1 MKRTLKIIGITIG
14 SLIGVILLLVT
25 TALWVV
31 FTPERLTPI
40 VRSIA
45 SDYVLCDHK
54 IEKVELTFFSTFP
67 KFGLEIDSILLVN
80 TMEDAPNDTLFA
92 IPKLTAT
99 VDVAELLNKDLHIYE
114 LSITDMQANAYM
126 DASGASNLDVF
137 RLPADTAAEDTTTT
151 PLPLKSI
158 RVDELCIS
166 ANQLHLLSLRDSINA
181 NIAGVS
187 VGAKV
192 KSFQDVHLTLAIA
205 SADAIWKDV
214 QYAKQMS
221 LSVDIPAHLNFETM
235 GVSLAQARVA
245 VNQFGLT
252 LDGWVTT
259 KDTIAMD
266 LQLDLQ
272 DWRIRD
278 AIALLPPNLLSTMD
292 GITAD
297 GVVSLSAHAKGIY
310 ANNYLPIVD
319 AHVILKEGIAKY
331 AELPYTIQP
340 LTLDANLHLDMQ
352 NKQQTI
358 AHINNLHA
366 RTRSSAVTLKGIV
379 KDPMG
384 KMWMNV
390 QTNMNVQVPDVKE
403 FLPKDMQAKGQ
414 IKGRLTAQMYLEDLL
429 AMQLEN
435 GKISGDLQLNGIHY
449 EADNAYAALPNNR
462 LLFQIPNA
470 HPSRTEVNW
479 LSGSLDIANGEVV
492 LPTVAQAEV
501 GETSIAIELSN
512 PLADT
517 EWLYANLSLDSKEQ
531 IHAAMDSMDI
541 LLKKPVIDVY
551 ATYNM
556 EDTTTMPSVDA
567 QLSFEQL
574 SGYYADIQLDVAQS
588 ALAAELHAPSLK
600 ASIQSQS
607 LYAKIGTQLEV
618 KTQKVGIQAS
628 ARHSTRGGDNLL
640 LKWRPKLSVDL
651 NQAEVAIAD
660 LEEKVIIP
668 EIDFSYSNK
677 DFHIE
682 KSKIILGKSDF
693 ELTGDVTNIGR
704 WLRGKGDLTGELNF
718 VSNHTDANELLSL
731 LSAKQ
736 GSEETAKVETE
747 TKTEKTT
754 DTNEAE
760 PFLVPTRVD
769 LTLNTEIKKAQFM
782 DQTATNLGGKIYIK
796 DGILVLEEVGF
807 ICNAAKLQLTAMYR
821 TPRRNHI
828 YVGFDYHMMDINIH
842 ELIGMIPEI
851 DSMMPMLKQFKGNAE
866 FHLAAETFTN
876 AQYKIKPSTLRGAAS
891 IFGKD
896 LVVLDNTTFDKI
908 SKLLMFKKK
917 TENKVDSISAE
928 MTLYKKEI
936 DVYPFSV
943 SMDNY
948 MVALGGRHNLD
959 MTFDYN
965 INVLSPIYLGVNVSG
980 NINDLKIK
988 LARCKYAKDFK
999 PVFHKKVDSQSA
1011 ELRSVIRESMRKNV
1025 KL

>member
-1 MKRTLKIIGITIG
+1 MKRAFKIIGITIG
-14 SLIGVILLLVT
+14 SLVGVVLLLVAT
-25 TALWVV
+25 VLWVV

-40 VRSIA
+40 VRNIA
-45 SDYVLCDHK
+45 SEYVLCDHK

-221 LSVDIPAHLNFETM
+221 LSVDIPAHLNYETI
-235 GVSLAQARVA
+235 GVSLSQARLA
-245 VNQFGLT
+245 VNQFELT

-272 DWRIRD
+272 DWRIGD

-319 AHVILKEGIAKY
+319 AHVILKEGKAKY

-358 AHINNLHA
+358 AHINNLFA
-366 RTRSSAVTLKGIV
+366 RTRNSSLALKGMV

-501 GETSIAIELSN
+501 GETSIAVELSN

-607 LYAKIGTQLEV
+607 LYAKMGTQLEV
-618 KTQKVGIQAS
+618 KTQKIGIQAS

-704 WLRGKGDLTGELNF
+704 WLRKKGDLTGELNF

-760 PFLVPTRVD
+760 PFLVPTHVD
-769 LTLNTEIKKAQFM
+769 LTLNTKIKKAQFM

-948 MVALGGRHNLD
+948 TVALGGRHNLD

-980 NINDLKIK
+980 NLDDLKIK

-999 PVFHKKVDSQSA
+999 PMFHKKVDSQSA
-1011 ELRSVIRESMRKNV
+1011 ELRSIIRESMRKNV

>member
-67 KFGLEIDSILLVN
+67 KFGLEIDSVLLMN
-80 TMEDAPNDTLFA
+80 AMEGAPSDTLLA
-92 IPKLTAT
+92 APKLTAT
-99 VDVAELLNKDLHIYE
+99 VDIAKLLNKDLHIYE
-114 LSITDMQANAYM
+114 LCLTDMQANVYV
-126 DASGASNLDVF
+126 DALGTSNLDIF
-137 RLPADTAAEDTTTT
+137 RLPTDTAMEDSTITSF
-151 PLPLKSI
+151 PLHSI
-158 RVDELCIS
+158 KVDRLCVS
-166 ANQLHLLSLRDSINA
+166 ANQLHFLNLRDSIDA
-181 NIAGVS
+181 NVAGVS

-192 KSFQDVHLTLAIA
+192 ENFQDIHLVLAIA
-205 SADAIWKDV
+205 LADLNWKGV

-266 LQLDLQ
+266 IHLDLQ
-272 DWRIRD
+272 DWRIGD
-278 AIALLPPNLLSTMD
+278 AIALLPPSLLSNLND
-292 GITAD
+292 ITAD
-297 GVVSLSAHAKGIY
+297 GVVSLNAHAKGVY
-310 ANNYLPIVD
+310 ADNKLPIVD
-319 AHVILKEGIAKY
+319 AHVVLKEGRAKY
-331 AELPYTIQP
+331 SKLPYIIQP

-352 NKQQTI
+352 DKQQTI

-390 QTNMNVQVPDVKE
+390 QTNMNVQVPDIKD
-403 FLPKDMQAKGQ
+403 FLPENMQAEGQ
-414 IKGRLTAQMYLEDLL
+414 IKGKLTAQMYLEDLL
-429 AMQLEN
+429 ALQLDK
-435 GKISGDLQLNGIHY
+435 GKVNGDLQLKGIHY
-449 EADNAYAALPNNR
+449 EADNAYAALPDNR
-462 LLFQIPNA
+462 LQFQIPNA
-470 HPSRTEVNW
+470 HPSGTEVSW
-479 LSGSLDIANGEVV
+479 LYGSLDITNGEVR
-492 LPTVAQAEV
+492 LPAIAQSEI
-501 GETSIAIELSN
+501 GKTSLAIELSN
-512 PLADT
+512 LLKDT
-517 EWLYANLSLDSKEQ
+517 DWLYANLSLDSKED

-541 LLKKPVIDVY
+541 LVTKPILAVR
-551 ATYNM
+551 AAYNM
-556 EDTTTMPSVDA
+556 KDSTIMPDVDA
-567 QLSFEQL
+567 QLSFERM
-574 SGYYADIQLDVAQS
+574 SGYYRDIQLDIAQS
-588 ALAAELHAPSLK
+588 ALTAELHSPSLK
-600 ASIQSQS
+600 ASILSQS
-607 LYAKIGTQLEV
+607 LYAKMGMQAEV
-618 KTQKVGIQAS
+618 KTQKVGIQAA
-628 ARHSTRGGDNLL
+628 ARHSNRGEDNLL
-640 LKWRPKLSVDL
+640 LKWRPQLSVDL
-651 NQAEVAIAD
+651 SQAEVDIAGID
-660 LEEKVIIP
+660 EKVIIP
-668 EIDFSYSNK
+668 EIDFFYSNK
-677 DFHIE
+677 EFHIE
-682 KSKIILGKSDF
+682 KSKIIVGNSDF

-704 WLRGKGDLTGELNF
+704 WLRKKGDLTGELNF

-736 GSEETAKVETE
+736 GSEEVEAVENETKKVEV
-747 TKTEKTT
+747 TT
-754 DTNEAE
+754 SESE
-760 PFLVPTRVD
+760 PFLVPTHID
-769 LTLNTEIKKAQFM
+769 LTLNTKIRHAQFM
-782 DQTATNLGGKIYIK
+782 DQTATNLGGRIYIK
-796 DGILVLEEVGF
+796 DGMLVLEEVGF

-828 YVGFDYHMMDINIH
+828 YVGFDYHMIDINIH

-948 MVALGGRHNLD
+948 TVALGGRHNLD

-980 NINDLKIK
+980 NLNDLKIK

-999 PVFHKKVDSQSA
+999 PMFHKKVDSQSA
-1011 ELRSVIRESMRKNV
+1011 ELRSIIRESMRKNV

>member
-1 MKRTLKIIGITIG
+1 MKRAFKIIGITIG
-14 SLIGVILLLVT
+14 SLVGVVLLLVA

-40 VRSIA
+40 VRNIA
-45 SDYVLCDHK
+45 SEYVLCDHK

-92 IPKLTAT
+92 IPKLMAT

-221 LSVDIPAHLNFETM
+221 LSVDIPAHLNYETI
-235 GVSLAQARVA
+235 GVSLSQARLA
-245 VNQFGLT
+245 VNQFELT

-272 DWRIRD
+272 DWRIGD

-319 AHVILKEGIAKY
+319 AHVILKEGKAKY

-358 AHINNLHA
+358 AHINNLFA
-366 RTRSSAVTLKGIV
+366 RTRNSSLALKGMV

-470 HPSRTEVNW
+470 HPSRIEVNW

-501 GETSIAIELSN
+501 GETSIAVELSN

-607 LYAKIGTQLEV
+607 LYAKMGTQLEV
-618 KTQKVGIQAS
+618 KTQKIGIQAS

-704 WLRGKGDLTGELNF
+704 WLRKKGDLTGELNF

-760 PFLVPTRVD
+760 PFLVPTHVD
-769 LTLNTEIKKAQFM
+769 LTLNTKIKKAQFM

>member
-25 TALWVV
+25 TVLWVV

-67 KFGLEIDSILLVN
+67 KFGLEIDSVLLMN
-80 TMEDAPNDTLFA
+80 AMEGAPSDTLLA
-92 IPKLTAT
+92 APKLTAT
-99 VDVAELLNKDLHIYE
+99 VDIAKLLNKDLHIYE
-114 LSITDMQANAYM
+114 LCLTDMQANVYV
-126 DASGASNLDVF
+126 DALGTSNLDIF
-137 RLPADTAAEDTTTT
+137 RFPTDTAMEDSTITSF
-151 PLPLKSI
+151 PLHSI
-158 RVDELCIS
+158 KVDRLCVS
-166 ANQLHLLSLRDSINA
+166 ANQLHFLNLRDSIDA
-181 NIAGVS
+181 NVAGVS

-192 KSFQDVHLTLAIA
+192 ENFQDIHLVLAIA
-205 SADAIWKDV
+205 LADLNWKGV

-235 GVSLAQARVA
+235 GVSLAQGRVA

-266 LQLDLQ
+266 IHLDLQ
-272 DWRIRD
+272 DWRIGD
-278 AIALLPPNLLSTMD
+278 AIALLPPSLLSNLND
-292 GITAD
+292 ITAD
-297 GVVSLSAHAKGIY
+297 GVVSLNAHAKGVY
-310 ANNYLPIVD
+310 ADNTLPIVD
-319 AHVILKEGIAKY
+319 AHVVLKEGRAKY
-331 AELPYTIQP
+331 SKLPYIIQP

-352 NKQQTI
+352 DKQQTI

-390 QTNMNVQVPDVKE
+390 QTNMNVQVPDIKD
-403 FLPKDMQAKGQ
+403 FLPENMQAEGQ
-414 IKGRLTAQMYLEDLL
+414 IKGKLTAQMYLEDLL
-429 AMQLEN
+429 ALQLDK
-435 GKISGDLQLNGIHY
+435 GKVNGDLQLKGIHY
-449 EADNAYAALPNNR
+449 EADNAYAALPDNR
-462 LLFQIPNA
+462 LQFQIPNA
-470 HPSRTEVNW
+470 HPSGTEVSW
-479 LSGSLDIANGEVV
+479 LYGSLDITNGEVR
-492 LPTVAQAEV
+492 LPAIAQSEI
-501 GETSIAIELSN
+501 GKTSLAIELSN
-512 PLADT
+512 LLKDT
-517 EWLYANLSLDSKEQ
+517 DWLYANLSLDSKED

-541 LLKKPVIDVY
+541 LVTKPILAVR
-551 ATYNM
+551 AAYNM
-556 EDTTTMPSVDA
+556 KDSTIMPDVDA
-567 QLSFEQL
+567 QLSFERM
-574 SGYYADIQLDVAQS
+574 SGYYRDIQLDIAQS
-588 ALAAELHAPSLK
+588 ALTAELHSPSLK
-600 ASIQSQS
+600 ASILSQS
-607 LYAKIGTQLEV
+607 LYAKMGMQAEV
-618 KTQKVGIQAS
+618 KTQKVGIQAA
-628 ARHSTRGGDNLL
+628 ARHSNRGEDNLL
-640 LKWRPKLSVDL
+640 LKWRPQLSVDL
-651 NQAEVAIAD
+651 SQAEVDIAGID
-660 LEEKVIIP
+660 EKVIIP
-668 EIDFSYSNK
+668 EIDFFYSNK
-677 DFHIE
+677 EFHIE
-682 KSKIILGKSDF
+682 KSKIIVGNSDF

-704 WLRGKGDLTGELNF
+704 WLRKKGDLTGELNF

-736 GSEETAKVETE
+736 GSEEVEAVENETKKVEV
-747 TKTEKTT
+747 TT
-754 DTNEAE
+754 SESE
-760 PFLVPTRVD
+760 PFLVPTHID
-769 LTLNTEIKKAQFM
+769 LTLNTKIRHAQFM
-782 DQTATNLGGKIYIK
+782 DQTATNLGGRIYIK
-796 DGILVLEEVGF
+796 DGMLVLEEVGF

-828 YVGFDYHMMDINIH
+828 YVGFDYHMIDINIH

-948 MVALGGRHNLD
+948 TVALGGRHNLD

-980 NINDLKIK
+980 NLNDLKIK

-999 PVFHKKVDSQSA
+999 PMFHKKVDSQSA
-1011 ELRSVIRESMRKNV
+1011 ELRSIIRESMRKNV

>member
-1 MKRTLKIIGITIG
+1 MKHTLKIIGITIG

-67 KFGLEIDSILLVN
+67 KFGLEIDSVLLMN
-80 TMEDAPNDTLFA
+80 AMEGAPSDTLLA
-92 IPKLTAT
+92 APKLTAT
-99 VDVAELLNKDLHIYE
+99 VDIAKLLNKDLHIYE
-114 LSITDMQANAYM
+114 LCLTDMHANVYV
-126 DASGASNLDVF
+126 DALGTSNLDIF
-137 RLPADTAAEDTTTT
+137 RLPTDTAMEDSTITSF
-151 PLPLKSI
+151 PLHSI
-158 RVDELCIS
+158 KVDRLCVS
-166 ANQLHLLSLRDSINA
+166 ANQLHFLNLRDSIDA
-181 NIAGVS
+181 NVAGVS

-192 KSFQDVHLTLAIA
+192 ENFKDIHLVLAIA
-205 SADAIWKDV
+205 LADLNWKGV

-266 LQLDLQ
+266 IHLDLQ
-272 DWRIRD
+272 DWRIGD
-278 AIALLPPNLLSTMD
+278 AIALLPPSLLSNLND
-292 GITAD
+292 ITAD
-297 GVVSLSAHAKGIY
+297 GVVSLNAHAKGVY
-310 ANNYLPIVD
+310 ADNKLPIVD
-319 AHVILKEGIAKY
+319 AHVVLKEGRAKY
-331 AELPYTIQP
+331 SKLPYIIQP

-352 NKQQTI
+352 DKQQTI

-366 RTRSSAVTLKGIV
+366 RTRNSAVTLKGLV

-390 QTNMNVQVPDVKE
+390 QTNMNVQVPDIKD
-403 FLPKDMQAKGQ
+403 FLPENMQAEGQ
-414 IKGRLTAQMYLEDLL
+414 IKGKLTAQMYLEDLL
-429 AMQLEN
+429 ALQLDK
-435 GKISGDLQLNGIHY
+435 GKVNGDLQLKGIHY
-449 EADNAYAALPNNR
+449 EADNAYATLPDNR
-462 LLFQIPNA
+462 LQFQIPNA
-470 HPSRTEVNW
+470 HPSGTEVSW
-479 LSGSLDIANGEVV
+479 LYGSLDITNGEVR
-492 LPTVAQAEV
+492 LPAIAQAEI
-501 GETSIAIELSN
+501 GKTSLAIELSN
-512 PLADT
+512 LLKDT
-517 EWLYANLSLDSKEQ
+517 DWLYANLSLDSKED

-541 LLKKPVIDVY
+541 LVTKPILAVR
-551 ATYNM
+551 AAYNM
-556 EDTTTMPSVDA
+556 KDSTIMPDVDA
-567 QLSFEQL
+567 QLSFERM
-574 SGYYADIQLDVAQS
+574 SGYYRDILLDIAQS
-588 ALAAELHAPSLK
+588 ALTAELHSPSLK
-600 ASIQSQS
+600 ASILSQS
-607 LYAKIGTQLEV
+607 LHAKIGTQAEV
-618 KTQKVGIQAS
+618 KTQKVGIQAA
-628 ARHSTRGGDNLL
+628 ARHSNRGGDNLL
-640 LKWRPKLSVDL
+640 LKWRPQLSVDL
-651 NQAEVAIAD
+651 SQAEVDIAGID
-660 LEEKVIIP
+660 EKVIIP
-668 EIDFSYSNK
+668 EIDFFYSNK
-677 DFHIE
+677 EFHIE
-682 KSKIILGKSDF
+682 KSKIIVGNSDF

-704 WLRGKGDLTGELNF
+704 WLRKKGDLTGELNF

-736 GSEETAKVETE
+736 GSEEVEAVENETKKVEV
-747 TKTEKTT
+747 TT
-754 DTNEAE
+754 SESE
-760 PFLVPTRVD
+760 PFLVPTHVD
-769 LTLNTEIKKAQFM
+769 LTLNTKIRHAQFM
-782 DQTATNLGGKIYIK
+782 DQTATNLGGRIYIK
-796 DGILVLEEVGF
+796 DGMLVLEEVGF

-828 YVGFDYHMMDINIH
+828 YVGFDYHMIDINIH

-948 MVALGGRHNLD
+948 TVALGGRHNLD

-980 NINDLKIK
+980 NLNDLKIK

-999 PVFHKKVDSQSA
+999 PMFHKKVDSQSA
-1011 ELRSVIRESMRKNV
+1011 ELRSIIRESMRKNV

>member
-25 TALWVV
+25 TVLWVV

-67 KFGLEIDSILLVN
+67 KFGLEIDSVLLMN
-80 TMEDAPNDTLFA
+80 AMEGAPSDTLLA
-92 IPKLTAT
+92 APKLTAT
-99 VDVAELLNKDLHIYE
+99 VDIAKLLNKDLHIYE
-114 LSITDMQANAYM
+114 LCLTDMQANVYV
-126 DASGASNLDVF
+126 DALGTSNLDIF
-137 RLPADTAAEDTTTT
+137 RFPTDTAMEDSTITSF
-151 PLPLKSI
+151 PLHSI
-158 RVDELCIS
+158 KVDRLCVS
-166 ANQLHLLSLRDSINA
+166 ANQLHFLNLRDSIDA
-181 NIAGVS
+181 NVAGVS

-192 KSFQDVHLTLAIA
+192 ENFQDIHLVLAIA
-205 SADAIWKDV
+205 LADLNWKGV

-235 GVSLAQARVA
+235 GVSLAQGRVA

-266 LQLDLQ
+266 IHLDLQ
-272 DWRIRD
+272 DWRIGD
-278 AIALLPPNLLSTMD
+278 AIALLPPSLLSNLND
-292 GITAD
+292 ITAD
-297 GVVSLSAHAKGIY
+297 GVVSLNAHAKGVY
-310 ANNYLPIVD
+310 ADNTLPIVD
-319 AHVILKEGIAKY
+319 AHVVLKEGRAKY
-331 AELPYTIQP
+331 SKLPYIIQP

-352 NKQQTI
+352 DKQQTI

-390 QTNMNVQVPDVKE
+390 QTNMNVQVPDIKD
-403 FLPKDMQAKGQ
+403 FLPENMQAEGQ
-414 IKGRLTAQMYLEDLL
+414 IKGKLTAQMYLEDLL
-429 AMQLEN
+429 ALQLDK
-435 GKISGDLQLNGIHY
+435 GKVNGDLQLKGIHY
-449 EADNAYAALPNNR
+449 EADNAYAALPDNR
-462 LLFQIPNA
+462 LQFQIPNA
-470 HPSRTEVNW
+470 HPSGTEVSW
-479 LSGSLDIANGEVV
+479 LYGSLDITNGEVR
-492 LPTVAQAEV
+492 LPAIAQSEI
-501 GETSIAIELSN
+501 GKTSLAIELSN
-512 PLADT
+512 LLKDT
-517 EWLYANLSLDSKEQ
+517 DWLYANLSLDSKED

-541 LLKKPVIDVY
+541 LVTKPILAVR
-551 ATYNM
+551 AAYNM
-556 EDTTTMPSVDA
+556 KDSTIMPDVDA
-567 QLSFEQL
+567 QLSFERM
-574 SGYYADIQLDVAQS
+574 SGYYRDIQLDIAQS
-588 ALAAELHAPSLK
+588 ALTAELHSPSLK
-600 ASIQSQS
+600 ASILSQS
-607 LYAKIGTQLEV
+607 LYAKMGMQAEV
-618 KTQKVGIQAS
+618 KTQKIGIQAA
-628 ARHSTRGGDNLL
+628 ARHSNRGEDNLL
-640 LKWRPKLSVDL
+640 LKWRPQLSVDL
-651 NQAEVAIAD
+651 SQAEVDIAGID
-660 LEEKVIIP
+660 EKVIIP
-668 EIDFSYSNK
+668 EIDFFYSNK
-677 DFHIE
+677 EFHIE
-682 KSKIILGKSDF
+682 KSKIIVGNSDF

-704 WLRGKGDLTGELNF
+704 WLRKKGDLTGELNF

-736 GSEETAKVETE
+736 GSEEVEAVENETKKVEV
-747 TKTEKTT
+747 TT
-754 DTNEAE
+754 SESE
-760 PFLVPTRVD
+760 PFLVPTHID
-769 LTLNTEIKKAQFM
+769 LTLNTKIRHAQFM
-782 DQTATNLGGKIYIK
+782 DQTATNLGGRIYIK
-796 DGILVLEEVGF
+796 DGMLVLEEVGF

-828 YVGFDYHMMDINIH
+828 YVGFDYHMIDINIH

-948 MVALGGRHNLD
+948 TVALGGRHNLD

-980 NINDLKIK
+980 NLNDLKIK

-999 PVFHKKVDSQSA
+999 PMFHKKVDSQSA
-1011 ELRSVIRESMRKNV
+1011 ELRSIIRESMRKNV

>member
-14 SLIGVILLLVT
+14 SLIGVLLLLVT

-67 KFGLEIDSILLVN
+67 KFGLEIDSVLLMN
-80 TMEDAPNDTLFA
+80 AMEGAPSDTLLA
-92 IPKLTAT
+92 APKLTAT
-99 VDVAELLNKDLHIYE
+99 VDIAKLLNKDLHIYE
-114 LSITDMQANAYM
+114 LCLTDMQANVYV
-126 DASGASNLDVF
+126 DALGTSNLDIF
-137 RLPADTAAEDTTTT
+137 RLPTDTAMEDSTITSF
-151 PLPLKSI
+151 PLHSI
-158 RVDELCIS
+158 KVDRLCVS
-166 ANQLHLLSLRDSINA
+166 ANQLHFLNLRDSIDA
-181 NIAGVS
+181 NVAGVS

-192 KSFQDVHLTLAIA
+192 ENFKDIHLVLAIA
-205 SADAIWKDV
+205 LADLNWKGV

-252 LDGWVTT
+252 LDGWITT

-266 LQLDLQ
+266 IHLDLQ
-272 DWRIRD
+272 DWRIGD
-278 AIALLPPNLLSTMD
+278 AIALLPPSLLSNLND
-292 GITAD
+292 ITAD

-319 AHVILKEGIAKY
+319 AHVILKEGKAKY

-358 AHINNLHA
+358 AHINNLFA
-366 RTRSSAVTLKGIV
+366 RTRNSSLALKGMV

-501 GETSIAIELSN
+501 GETSIAVELSN

-607 LYAKIGTQLEV
+607 LYAKMGTQLEV
-618 KTQKVGIQAS
+618 KTQKIGIQAS

-704 WLRGKGDLTGELNF
+704 WLRKKGDLTGELNF

-760 PFLVPTRVD
+760 PFLVPTHVD
-769 LTLNTEIKKAQFM
+769 LTLNTKIKKAQFM

>member
-67 KFGLEIDSILLVN
+67 KFGLEIDSVLLMN
-80 TMEDAPNDTLFA
+80 AMEGAPSDTLLA
-92 IPKLTAT
+92 APKLTAT
-99 VDVAELLNKDLHIYE
+99 VDIAKLLNKDLHIYE
-114 LSITDMQANAYM
+114 LCLTDMQANVYV
-126 DASGASNLDVF
+126 DALGTSNLDIF
-137 RLPADTAAEDTTTT
+137 RLPTDTAMEDSTITSF
-151 PLPLKSI
+151 PLHSI
-158 RVDELCIS
+158 KVDRLCVS
-166 ANQLHLLSLRDSINA
+166 ANQLHFLNLRDSIDA
-181 NIAGVS
+181 NVAGVS

-192 KSFQDVHLTLAIA
+192 ENFQDIHLVLAIA
-205 SADAIWKDV
+205 LADLNWKGV

-266 LQLDLQ
+266 IHLDLQ
-272 DWRIRD
+272 DWRIGD
-278 AIALLPPNLLSTMD
+278 AIALLPPSLLSNLND
-292 GITAD
+292 ITAD
-297 GVVSLSAHAKGIY
+297 GVVSLNAHAKGVY
-310 ANNYLPIVD
+310 ADNKLPIVD
-319 AHVILKEGIAKY
+319 AHVVLKEGRAKY
-331 AELPYTIQP
+331 SKLPYIIQP

-352 NKQQTI
+352 DKQQTI

-390 QTNMNVQVPDVKE
+390 QTNMNVQVPDIKD
-403 FLPKDMQAKGQ
+403 FLPENMQAEGQ
-414 IKGRLTAQMYLEDLL
+414 IKGKLTAQMYLEDLL
-429 AMQLEN
+429 ALQLDK
-435 GKISGDLQLNGIHY
+435 GKVNGDLQLKGIHY
-449 EADNAYAALPNNR
+449 EADNAYAALPDNR
-462 LLFQIPNA
+462 LQFQIPNA
-470 HPSRTEVNW
+470 HPSGTEVSW
-479 LSGSLDIANGEVV
+479 LYGSLDITNGEVR
-492 LPTVAQAEV
+492 LPAIAQSEI
-501 GETSIAIELSN
+501 GKTSLAIELSN
-512 PLADT
+512 LLKDT
-517 EWLYANLSLDSKEQ
+517 DWLYANLSLDSKED

-541 LLKKPVIDVY
+541 LVTKPILAVR
-551 ATYNM
+551 AAYNM
-556 EDTTTMPSVDA
+556 KDSTIMPDVDA
-567 QLSFEQL
+567 QLSFERM
-574 SGYYADIQLDVAQS
+574 SGYYRDIQLDIAQS
-588 ALAAELHAPSLK
+588 ALTAELHSPSLK
-600 ASIQSQS
+600 ASILSQS
-607 LYAKIGTQLEV
+607 LYAKMGMQAEV
-618 KTQKVGIQAS
+618 KTQKIGIQAA
-628 ARHSTRGGDNLL
+628 ARHSNRGEDNLL
-640 LKWRPKLSVDL
+640 LKWRPQLSVDL
-651 NQAEVAIAD
+651 SQAEVDIAGID
-660 LEEKVIIP
+660 EKVIIP
-668 EIDFSYSNK
+668 EIDFFYSNK
-677 DFHIE
+677 EFHIE
-682 KSKIILGKSDF
+682 KSKIIVGNSDF

-704 WLRGKGDLTGELNF
+704 WLRKKGDLTGELNF

-736 GSEETAKVETE
+736 GSEEVEAVENETKKVEV
-747 TKTEKTT
+747 TT
-754 DTNEAE
+754 SESE
-760 PFLVPTRVD
+760 PFLVPTHID
-769 LTLNTEIKKAQFM
+769 LTLNTKIRHAQFM
-782 DQTATNLGGKIYIK
+782 DQTATNLGGRIYIK
-796 DGILVLEEVGF
+796 DGMLVLEEVGF

-828 YVGFDYHMMDINIH
+828 YVGFDYHMIDINIH

-948 MVALGGRHNLD
+948 TVALGGRHNLD

-980 NINDLKIK
+980 NLNDLKIK

-999 PVFHKKVDSQSA
+999 PMFHKKVDSQSA
-1011 ELRSVIRESMRKNV
+1011 ELRSIIRESMRKNV